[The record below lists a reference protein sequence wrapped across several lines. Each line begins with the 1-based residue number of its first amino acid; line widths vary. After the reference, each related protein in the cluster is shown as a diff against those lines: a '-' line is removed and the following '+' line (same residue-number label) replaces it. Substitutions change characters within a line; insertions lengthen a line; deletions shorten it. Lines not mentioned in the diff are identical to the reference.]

1 MVDRKTSKGG
11 GEAKSPL
18 PPMPATPP
26 PGWQLSDE
34 RLLTRKLWFPS
45 SQVQSLY
52 VVYLLA
58 LAARMR
64 VGVTLASSGCCL
76 SVMLME
82 PSKPRPE
89 ASRKLFNFAVRLG

>member
-11 GEAKSPL
+11 GEAKSPTSPTL
-18 PPMPATPP
+18 P

-34 RLLTRKLWFPS
+34 RMLTRKLWFPS
-45 SQVQSLY
+45 AQVQSLY

-64 VGVTLASSGCCL
+64 VGVTLAVSGACL

-82 PSKPRPE
+82 PSKPPSE
-89 ASRKLFNFAVRLG
+89 ATRKLFNFAARLG

>member
-1 MVDRKTSKGG
+1 MIDQRTSKGG
-11 GEAKSPL
+11 GEAKGS
-18 PPMPATPP
+18 TPP
-26 PGWQLSDE
+26 AGWRLSDE
-34 RLLTRKLWFPS
+34 RMLTRKLRFPN

-52 VVYLLA
+52 VAYLLA

-82 PSKPRPE
+82 PSKPRVE
-89 ASRKLFNFAVRLG
+89 ASRKLFNFAARLG

>member
-1 MVDRKTSKGG
+1 MVDRKTSKAG
-11 GEAKSPL
+11 GEEKSP
-18 PPMPATPP
+18 TPP

-34 RLLTRKLWFPS
+34 RMLTRRLWFPN

-64 VGVTLASSGCCL
+64 VGVTLASSGCRL

-82 PSKPRPE
+82 PSKPRVE
-89 ASRKLFNFAVRLG
+89 ASRKLFNFAARLG